1 MENALFIH
9 LTGFVVCFVLL
20 FYFVAKYRAALAQDA
35 DGEEML
41 GDLTVLTVAK
51 PAVAPRVAVLDG
63 LPNVSALELADLKE
77 QFKELHYRLKEYE
90 LTQNKDNADLQKQFA
105 RLEQRFST
113 FEQEYVNKLQPTLLS
128 LIEELENMKVAGIT
142 VGTQETEK
150 KESKPANT
158 KK

>member
-35 DGEEML
+35 DGDEML

-51 PAVAPRVAVLDG
+51 PAVAPRAAVLDG

-142 VGTQETEK
+142 VGAQETEK